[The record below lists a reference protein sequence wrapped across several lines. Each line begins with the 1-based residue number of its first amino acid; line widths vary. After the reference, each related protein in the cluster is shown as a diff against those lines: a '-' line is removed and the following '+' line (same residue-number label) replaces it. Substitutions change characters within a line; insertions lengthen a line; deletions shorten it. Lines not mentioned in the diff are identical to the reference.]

1 MTPGDRFI
9 QGLTDRLKTTVLSS
23 KAYSTS
29 SQYHRAFR
37 KWKEFA
43 VCKLN
48 ETSFPADPFHVALY
62 LQHLIEQAHPPSVID
77 SAFHGI
83 KWAHDMAGVPSPTD
97 NSVVENVRS
106 AAKRILGTAA
116 VNCKEPISSELI
128 RKIVSRANLDN
139 PVDLRIV
146 TMYVLCFTGFFR
158 FDDISRVRRSD
169 ISFHE
174 GFMVIQVQKS
184 KNDQLR
190 RGNEVV
196 ISELSS
202 SACPVSLLKR
212 YLDKLRIPPNSRDL
226 IFKPISKAKAF
237 CKLVSP
243 DKPISYSSIRSIR
256 DGFRRDLKNI
266 GVDPSKFGLHSLR
279 SGGSLRRLIMA
290 LMIVSFSVMA
300 AGSLLRRKTFTL
312 MIALSKDWQFLAR
325 PSPNKP
331 TGDICNHVP
340 GRTIN
345 HLDFIGNNSFASK
358 MMINVNVFSSAMVF
372 AFLRK
377 STNKNARC
385 SLHYHI
391 LTQPWWSLT
400 GGGRLRELRPKFF
413 PIIMW

>member
-62 LQHLIEQAHPPSVID
+62 LQYLIEQAQSPSVID
-77 SAFHGI
+77 SAFYGI
-83 KWAHDMAGVPSPTD
+83 KWANDMAGVPSPTD

-106 AAKRILGTAA
+106 AAKTILGTAA
-116 VNCKEPISSELI
+116 VNRKEPIFSDLI
-128 RKIVSRANLDN
+128 RKIVSQANLDN
-139 PVDLRIV
+139 PVDLRNV
-146 TMYVLCFTGFFR
+146 TMCVLCFTGFFR

-212 YLDKLRIPPNSRDL
+212 YLDKFRIPPNSRDL
-226 IFKPISKAKAF
+226 LFKPISKGKGF

-243 DKPISYSSIRSIR
+243 DKPISYSCIR
-256 DGFRRDLKNI
+256 DGF
-266 GVDPSKFGLHSLR
+266 
-279 SGGSLRRLIMA
+279 
-290 LMIVSFSVMA
+290 
-300 AGSLLRRKTFTL
+300 
-312 MIALSKDWQFLAR
+312 
-325 PSPNKP
+325 
-331 TGDICNHVP
+331 
-340 GRTIN
+340 
-345 HLDFIGNNSFASK
+345 
-358 MMINVNVFSSAMVF
+358 
-372 AFLRK
+372 
-377 STNKNARC
+377 
-385 SLHYHI
+385 
-391 LTQPWWSLT
+391 
-400 GGGRLRELRPKFF
+400 
-413 PIIMW
+413 

>member
-1 MTPGDRFI
+1 MTPGNSFV

-48 ETSFPADPFHVALY
+48 ETGFPADPFHVALY
-62 LQHLIEQAHPPSVID
+62 LQHLLEQVQSPSVID
-77 SAFHGI
+77 SAFYGI
-83 KWAHDMAGVPSPTD
+83 KWAHDMAGLPSPTD

-116 VNCKEPISSELI
+116 VNRKEPISSDLI
-128 RKIVSRANLDN
+128 REIVSQANLDN
-139 PVDLRIV
+139 PVDLRNI

-169 ISFHE
+169 IAFHE

-190 RGNEVV
+190 KGNEVV

-202 SACPVSLLKR
+202 PACPVSLLKR
-212 YLDKLRIPPNSRDL
+212 YLDNFRIPPNSRDL
-226 IFKPISKAKAF
+226 IFKPISRGKDF
-237 CKLVSP
+237 CKLVTP
-243 DKPISYSSIRSIR
+243 DKPISYSCIR

-279 SGGSLRRLIMA
+279 SGGATSAANNGINDRIFQRHGRWKSVAAKNMYVDDSIEQRLA
-290 LMIVSFSVMA
+290 VS
-300 AGSLLRRKTFTL
+300 K
-312 MIALSKDWQFLAR
+312 
-325 PSPNKP
+325 
-331 TGDICNHVP
+331 
-340 GRTIN
+340 
-345 HLDFIGNNSFASK
+345 
-358 MMINVNVFSSAMVF
+358 
-372 AFLRK
+372 
-377 STNKNARC
+377 
-385 SLHYHI
+385 
-391 LTQPWWSLT
+391 
-400 GGGRLRELRPKFF
+400 RLGL
-413 PIIMW
+413 